1 MIDNLHL
8 KPTAVLQEPMQQ
20 TWQHNLEANR
30 SFCEIYAAEDD
41 HSLAQHW
48 ATDGVAPAAE
58 DDHLLAQR

>member
-30 SFCEIYAAEDD
+30 SFCEIYAAEVDN
-41 HSLAQHW
+41 
-48 ATDGVAPAAE
+48 
-58 DDHLLAQR
+58 LLAQL